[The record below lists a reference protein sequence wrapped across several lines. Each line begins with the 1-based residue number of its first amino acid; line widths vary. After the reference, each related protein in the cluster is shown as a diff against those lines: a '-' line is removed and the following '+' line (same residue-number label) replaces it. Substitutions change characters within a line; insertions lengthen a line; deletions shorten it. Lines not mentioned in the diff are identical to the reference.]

1 MTLQCAIVCLSCC
14 NGNAHTATCKSQAVA
29 ISRST
34 HWAWMDQAL
43 VCSLQLTD
51 LLNGTHQWY
60 VDVMQGA
67 ECNNQQLQGTGGE
80 KMFEVNAKSVRCL
93 V

>member
-1 MTLQCAIVCLSCC
+1 
-14 NGNAHTATCKSQAVA
+14 
-29 ISRST
+29 
-34 HWAWMDQAL
+34 MDQAL

>member
-1 MTLQCAIVCLSCC
+1 
-14 NGNAHTATCKSQAVA
+14 
-29 ISRST
+29 
-34 HWAWMDQAL
+34 MDQAP

-60 VDVMQGA
+60 VDVIA